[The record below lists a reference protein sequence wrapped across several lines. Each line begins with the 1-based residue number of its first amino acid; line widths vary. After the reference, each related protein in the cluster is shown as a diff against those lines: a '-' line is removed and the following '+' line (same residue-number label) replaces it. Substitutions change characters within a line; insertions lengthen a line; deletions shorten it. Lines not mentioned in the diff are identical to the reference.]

1 MTTIYDIL
9 DNLNKNIDKNL
20 VIVANTRCII
30 HLPDINYIPT
40 DTTDRLII
48 NTYLQSL
55 TYLYNGMVIWVFD
68 IKENTI
74 RYVYD
79 FNDYWSR
86 THNID
91 IEEDELFQL
100 SLIEKNVIG
109 VTEIG
114 IVKKALE
121 YANSKLNGE

>member
-79 FNDYWSR
+79 FKDYWSR